1 MVLPATL
8 LPWETQREVIEKS
21 LGPQFMGW
29 VIFTV
34 VAVGLGCVASQD
46 LIRYKS
52 FVCMV
57 CMHDMS
63 SFIEATILASR
74 WYEGYSMCSWCS
86 WTCVHMLPNGET
98 VVVATPRTATNIWWV
113 FWFWLPFLH
122 CTSIT
127 QHAFGVTDC
136 SDLPTVRVDS
146 CVINFLWHYALW
158 HQALSGYMTSN
169 QSLEI
174 KVFCRTLSHPHTN
187 TNTSRTTWTPQQQ
200 PMRMR
205 TRG

>member
-46 LIRYKS
+46 LIRYES

-74 WYEGYSMCSWCS
+74 WYEGYSMCS
-86 WTCVHMLPNGET
+86 
-98 VVVATPRTATNIWWV
+98 
-113 FWFWLPFLH
+113 
-122 CTSIT
+122 
-127 QHAFGVTDC
+127 HAAK
-136 SDLPTVRVDS
+136 R
-146 CVINFLWHYALW
+146 
-158 HQALSGYMTSN
+158 
-169 QSLEI
+169 
-174 KVFCRTLSHPHTN
+174 
-187 TNTSRTTWTPQQQ
+187 
-200 PMRMR
+200 
-205 TRG
+205 